1 LKNRYG
7 DPGTNKR
14 FVVGI
19 DRPKMRLY
27 DVESNAQL
35 DLVGTHTA
43 TEHKFNEKKSFGQ
56 LKV

>member
-1 LKNRYG
+1 
-7 DPGTNKR
+7 
-14 FVVGI
+14 
-19 DRPKMRLY
+19 MRLY

-43 TEHKFNEKKSFGQ
+43 TEHKFNKPIHVGGKKSFGQ